1 MFDSS
6 KDHATVPLLEKP
18 AGGSPGS
25 NSGFEINPKSIPANA
40 VLTVEMVP
48 KGETPKSVLVVE
60 DDPAVR
66 QVIEEIISTLG
77 LYSVNAN
84 SAAEALASFER
95 CAEDTVCVFLDYGVP
110 GMHTLQLLTRFKE
123 LRADIPVILSSGY
136 PESYISNDIPSLWID
151 GFIAK
156 PFDSQTLI
164 GTLQRVIKRRNRSA

>member
-1 MFDSS
+1 MFVGN
-6 KDHATVPLLEKP
+6 KDRTAVGLSPDPAVNPL
-18 AGGSPGS
+18 ARS
-25 NSGFEINPKSIPANA
+25 NSGPQIRELIPG
-40 VLTVEMVP
+40 P
-48 KGETPKSVLVVE
+48 RSVLVVE

-84 SAAEALASFER
+84 TAGEALAAFER
-95 CAEDTVCVFLDYGVP
+95 HAFDTVCVFLDYGVP
-110 GMHTLQLLTRFKE
+110 GMHALQLLTRFKE

-136 PESYISNDIPSLWID
+136 PESYISNDIPSILID

-164 GTLQRVIKRRNRSA
+164 STLQRVIRQQAEAV